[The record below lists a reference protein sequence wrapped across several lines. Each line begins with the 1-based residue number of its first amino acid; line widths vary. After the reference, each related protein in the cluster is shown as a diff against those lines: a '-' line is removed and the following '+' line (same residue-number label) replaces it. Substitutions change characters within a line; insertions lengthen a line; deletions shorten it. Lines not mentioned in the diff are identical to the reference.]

1 MIERLE
7 SVLAAVRTE
16 FPDVEV
22 LSSGVRRERGAFA
35 LWMTI
40 DREGG
45 VDTVVCERISRAIDR
60 HAEALGD
67 SVGSYTIEVA
77 SAGVDRP
84 LLLPEHYRRFAGS
97 EARIITRLRIAN
109 RVEFSGTIEEADAA
123 KVRIADRYAG
133 MVDIPYAAIKR
144 ANLAYDPASD
154 LKRAGETAAKRA
166 RRRKR

>member
-1 MIERLE
+1 MIDRFE
-7 SVLAAVRTE
+7 SVLAAVRSD

-45 VDTVVCERISRAIDR
+45 VDTVLCERISHAIDR
-60 HAEALGD
+60 RAEALGD
-67 SVGSYTIEVA
+67 SAGSYTIEVA

-84 LLLPEHYRRFAGS
+84 LLLPAHYRRFAGR

-109 RVEFSGTIEEADAA
+109 RVEFSGTIQEADEE

-144 ANLAYDPASD
+144 ANLVYDPASD
-154 LKRAGETAAKRA
+154 LKRAGDNASKRA
-166 RRRKR
+166 RSRKR